1 MFFATAPAP
10 VQSIAA
16 GSVAYAGPLE
26 GYGNMVVIDHGDA
39 YVSVYSGLS
48 GVSVAGGSSVSAGSN
63 IGRSGGLP
71 SGEQGL
77 YLEIRYR
84 SQPMNP
90 LSWIR

>member
-26 GYGNMVVIDHGDA
+26 GYGNMVVIDHGDG

-48 GVSVAGGSSVSAGSN
+48 GVSVAGRQQRIDRQQYRPQRRPALPASKGFIWKSATAAS
-63 IGRSGGLP
+63 R
-71 SGEQGL
+71 
-77 YLEIRYR
+77 
-84 SQPMNP
+84 
-90 LSWIR
+90 

>member
-1 MFFATAPAP
+1 MRPRADGATR
-10 VQSIAA
+10 ST
-16 GSVAYAGPLE
+16 
-26 GYGNMVVIDHGDA
+26 VIDHGDG